1 MTRQETGIIMDIL
14 TAAYPTFYA
23 GRNAPDIRATLNLWA
38 EMFAGDDVRV
48 VAAAVKALIA
58 SDDRGFP
65 PVIGAVKDR
74 VRRVTHPDELTEQE
88 AWALVAK
95 ALGNSSYHAED
106 EFSKLPP
113 VVRAV
118 VHDPGQLREWAAMD
132 RATVQSVVASN
143 FQRSFRAKATA
154 AREYDML
161 PEDVKALSQ
170 QLASRFALPEE
181 DAEPKAIPQRAKEPT
196 ETIVKRA
203 KREMRKAAA
212 IKPEYKPPTEADW
225 NTMRNEAQRKLIES
239 EGMR

>member
-14 TAAYPTFYA
+14 TAAYPAFYS

-38 EMFAGDDVRV
+38 EMFADDDVRV

-58 SDDRGFP
+58 SDTSGFP
-65 PVIGAVKDR
+65 PVIGEVKDH
-74 VRRVTHPDELTEQE
+74 VRRITHPDELTEQE
-88 AWALVAK
+88 AWSLVSR
-95 ALGNSSYHAED
+95 ALGNSYYNAGE
-106 EFSKLPP
+106 EFRKLPP

-118 VHDPGQLREWAAMD
+118 VHDPGQLRDWSTMD
-132 RATVQSVVASN
+132 LKTVHSVVASN

-170 QLASRFALPEE
+170 QLAAQFALSEE
-181 DAEPKAIPQRAKEPT
+181 ATPPKEISQRAKEPT
-196 ETIVKRA
+196 QDIVERA
-203 KREMRKAAA
+203 KSEMRKAADPR
-212 IKPEYKPPTEADW
+212 PEYKPPSETEW